1 MTIPTDPP
9 TGRRIRRQDVGE
21 DGMKVEVSEERVIGG
36 VVIRPFYG
44 PRPLGIR
51 PMQFTKLLTYD
62 YLIPIPTI
70 SRQLQQ

>member
-1 MTIPTDPP
+1 MGI
-9 TGRRIRRQDVGE
+9 RIRQQDIGE

-51 PMQFTKLLTYD
+51 PMQFTKLLTCD